1 MSHPLS
7 RLKASEWLS
16 RGLLSA
22 FSWLVFLFLVAP
34 LLVVVP
40 ISFSGGSYLRFPPD
54 SYSVRWYETY
64 FGSQSWIDATLLS
77 ILVGT
82 VATILSVALGF
93 LFALGITRGLRG
105 WSGALEKVALAPMIV
120 PSIVYSV
127 SMYSLFSSLGLV
139 GTWYGIALAH
149 TVLCLPFVIIVLT
162 AGLKEYDIDQETAA
176 IGLGAS
182 RLVAI
187 RRITIPQIRSS
198 LLSAAFLA
206 FITSFDELVVAMFL
220 SSTFG
225 TLPKKMFD
233 NIRLQ
238 IDPTIA
244 AVSVLEIVMIVIV
257 MFVLLRMNKGKAS
270 RLA

>member
-1 MSHPLS
+1 MPHSVS
-7 RLKASEWLS
+7 IQKASGWLGN
-16 RGLLSA
+16 GLLRI
-22 FSWLVFLFLVAP
+22 FSWIVFLFLVSP

-40 ISFSGGSYLRFPPD
+40 ISFSGGSYLRFPPE
-54 SYSVRWYETY
+54 SYSLRWYATY
-64 FGSQSWIDATLLS
+64 FGSETWIDATLLS
-77 ILVGT
+77 VLVGV
-82 VATILSVALGF
+82 VATVLSVAFGF
-93 LFALGITRGLRG
+93 LFALGITRGLRK
-105 WSGALEKVALAPMIV
+105 WSGALEKLALAPMIV

-127 SMYSLFSSLGLV
+127 SMYALFADLRLV

-162 AGLKEYDIDQETAA
+162 AGLKEFDIDQETAA

-198 LLSAAFLA
+198 LFSAAFLA

-220 SSTFG
+220 SGTFG

-244 AVSVLEIVMIVIV
+244 AVSVLEIAMVVIV
-257 MFVLLRMNKGKAS
+257 MFVLLRMNKGKAG

>member
-1 MSHPLS
+1 
-7 RLKASEWLS
+7 
-16 RGLLSA
+16 
-22 FSWLVFLFLVAP
+22 
-34 LLVVVP
+34 
-40 ISFSGGSYLRFPPD
+40 
-54 SYSVRWYETY
+54 
-64 FGSQSWIDATLLS
+64 
-77 ILVGT
+77 
-82 VATILSVALGF
+82 
-93 LFALGITRGLRG
+93 
-105 WSGALEKVALAPMIV
+105 
-120 PSIVYSV
+120 VYSV
-127 SMYSLFSSLGLV
+127 SMYSLFADLGLV

-198 LLSAAFLA
+198 LFSAAFLA

-220 SSTFG
+220 SGTFG

-244 AVSVLEIVMIVIV
+244 AVSVLEIVMVVVV

>member
-1 MSHPLS
+1 M
-7 RLKASEWLS
+7 
-16 RGLLSA
+16 
-22 FSWLVFLFLVAP
+22 
-34 LLVVVP
+34 
-40 ISFSGGSYLRFPPD
+40 
-54 SYSVRWYETY
+54 
-64 FGSQSWIDATLLS
+64 
-77 ILVGT
+77 
-82 VATILSVALGF
+82 
-93 LFALGITRGLRG
+93 
-105 WSGALEKVALAPMIV
+105 
-120 PSIVYSV
+120 
-127 SMYSLFSSLGLV
+127 
-139 GTWYGIALAH
+139 
-149 TVLCLPFVIIVLT
+149 
-162 AGLKEYDIDQETAA
+162 
-176 IGLGAS
+176 
-182 RLVAI
+182 AI